1 MAHPAR
7 TGIPRDGRA
16 ERSERTRR
24 AVADALLELLNEG
37 QLRPSAAE
45 IAERADVGMRT
56 VFHHYQDMEAL
67 FRIVADTQLERMAQT
82 ARVIPPGPLAGR
94 IDAFVDER
102 ARLHEMI
109 APVRRAA
116 LLAEPFSDEIAA
128 RLAWVRDRAH
138 REVAR
143 VFAPELRQMAQQPRR
158 ETAEGITLAASWA
171 AWEALR
177 SHQRL
182 SVSQAKR
189 VVRRMITSLIDEES

>member
-1 MAHPAR
+1 MADPAPGA
-7 TGIPRDGRA
+7 TPRDGRA

-45 IAERADVGMRT
+45 IAARAGVGMRT

-67 FRIVADTQLERMAQT
+67 FRVVADTQLERMAQT

-102 ARLHEMI
+102 AHLHEMI

-116 LLAEPFSDEIAA
+116 LLAEPFSEEIAV
-128 RLAWVRDRAH
+128 RLAWVRARAH

-143 VFAPELRQMAQQPRR
+143 VFAPELRALAPQRRR
-158 ETAEGITLAASWA
+158 EAAEGVTLAASWA
-171 AWEALR
+171 AWESLR
-177 SHQRL
+177 AHQGL
-182 SVSQAKR
+182 SVARAKR
-189 VVRRMITSLIDEES
+189 VVRRMIVSLIDKE